1 MNQAK
6 LVAGVLVGTML
17 ILVVVGMLMGRFTGE
32 TSGAVDTAVL
42 LDGARQAT
50 GSGEAKV
57 TMVEWSDFQCPG
69 CRQAEVIVKEILN
82 QYGDQV
88 RLVYRHFPLTAI
100 HKNAMAAAELTEA
113 AATAGKFWQMH
124 DLLFERQN
132 EWANDKD
139 KLNEY
144 RLKLGINE
152 GGSYKEF
159 IEKDMEI
166 GQKIGVNATPT
177 FFVNGKR
184 TTTAQLGSLVEAE
197 LKK

>member
-166 GQKIGVNATPT
+166 GQSIGVNATPT